1 MKKARPPRP
10 QSLRQRDAGPGKGAR
25 NPRAA
30 AQTRKVMG
38 RHYAAKYRAG
48 RG

>member
-1 MKKARPPRP
+1 MKKTRAPRP
-10 QSLRQRDAGPGKGAR
+10 PGKGEERRGKPAR

-30 AQTRKVMG
+30 AQVRKVMG

-48 RG
+48 KA